1 MIDATRTWRAWES
14 DVRDLIIRNGTIV
27 DGTGAPAFKGDIAI
41 DGDRIAAV
49 GEVSEPARREIDAE
63 GMIVA
68 PGWVDIHTHYDG
80 QATWDPLL
88 APSSWHGVTTAIM
101 GNCGVG
107 FAPVRPD
114 AHEFLIELMEGVED
128 IPGVAL
134 TEGIDWKWESF
145 PEYLDALES
154 RKRAIDVGVHVP
166 HAPVRAYVLGDRC
179 NTDYAPNAEE
189 IGQMAALVREGVEA
203 GALGFS
209 TSRTLLHKDLKGVH
223 MPGTFAGSDEMLAM
237 GLAMKGLRHGV
248 FEMVSDHLGDDD
260 EWRWVKG
267 FVKETGLP
275 VTLVATSA
283 GAYEGDKMFN
293 IAEESR
299 LEGMDIRPQI
309 AGRPTG
315 ILQGL
320 QSNFHVFIAHPTY
333 RSQIAHLP
341 LAAKVAMMN
350 RPHIRATLLSET
362 SGSLNPILGQSVNDL
377 LSRVFPLGERP
388 DYEPDREQSVA
399 GLAEAAGVTPLE
411 MMYDLLIRD
420 GGKELFYQP
429 LGGYQTY
436 NFDFFRKNMK
446 HPNVLFGLSDGGAH
460 CGVIADAGMP
470 TFILT
475 HWARDR
481 VKGERFP
488 LEFLVRKLSSDT
500 ARAYGLKDRGE
511 LRPGM
516 LADVNV
522 IDFERLRLFRPEAI
536 HDLPAGGK
544 RLVQRVEGYRYT
556 IKSGEVTFVD
566 GEFTGALP
574 GGLVRGG
581 RDAVILEAAA

>member
-1 MIDATRTWRAWES
+1 M
-14 DVRDLIIRNGTIV
+14 RDLIIRGGTIV
-27 DGTGAPAFKGDIAI
+27 DGTGGEPFVGDVAI
-41 DGDRIAAV
+41 DGDRIVEV
-49 GEVSEPARREIDAE
+49 GQDLGPARREIDAA
-63 GMIVA
+63 GLMVA

-114 AHEFLIELMEGVED
+114 AHNFLIELMEGVED
-128 IPGVAL
+128 IPGIAL
-134 TEGIDWKWESF
+134 HEGIDWKWETF
-145 PEYLDALES
+145 PEYLDALEA
-154 RKRAIDVGVHVP
+154 KPRAIDIGTHVP
-166 HAPVRAYVLGDRC
+166 HAPIRAYVLGDRC
-179 NTDYAPNAEE
+179 NTDYEPNAEE

-223 MPGTFAGSDEMLAM
+223 MPGTFAGSDEMLAL
-237 GLAMKGLRHGV
+237 GLSMKGLNHGA

-260 EWRWVKG
+260 EWMWVKG
-267 FVKETGLP
+267 FAQETGLP

-283 GAYEGDKMFN
+283 GAYEGNKMYN

-299 LEGMDIRPQI
+299 RHGMDIRPQI

-315 ILQGL
+315 ILHGL
-320 QSNFHVFIAHPTY
+320 TSNFHAFIASPTFKEK
-333 RSQIAHLP
+333 IAP
-341 LAAKVAMMN
+341 LALDDRVAEMKKPKVRAALLAEDS
-350 RPHIRATLLSET
+350 PLIRAVLGT
-362 SGSLNPILGQSVNDL
+362 SPSDAALATALGAGSLLWRI
-377 LSRVFPLGERP
+377 FPLGERP
-388 DYEPDREQSVA
+388 DYEPDRDASVA
-399 GLAEAAGVTPLE
+399 ALAEAAGVTPLE

-420 GGKELFYQP
+420 GGHELFYQP
-429 LGGYQTY
+429 LGGYVTY
-436 NFDFFRKNMK
+436 NFDFFRKNMQ

-481 VKGERFP
+481 VKGDRFP

-500 ARAYGLKDRGE
+500 ARAYGLNDRGQ
-511 LRPGM
+511 LKPGL

-522 IDFERLRLFRPEAI
+522 IDFENLRLFRPEAVT
-536 HDLPAGGK
+536 DLPAGGK
-544 RLVQRVEGYRYT
+544 RLVQRAEGYRYT
-556 IKSGEVTFVD
+556 IKSGQVTFED
-566 GEFTGALP
+566 GVSTGALP

-581 RDAVILEAAA
+581 REAVILPMAAE